1 MLQTIRYA
9 RKTYDLCYGGRLMMQ
24 EDKIMIG
31 ILGTS
36 VSALGAG
43 LSVTEL
49 QAIISMIVTVLGF
62 IISVLIPLVIKVVNK
77 IESAKTDGKIDK
89 EEMKDIIS
97 TGKEILDE
105 TKKVID
111 DVKDKNAGD
120 K

>member
-1 MLQTIRYA
+1 MI
-9 RKTYDLCYGGRLMMQ
+9 Q

-36 VSALGAG
+36 VSAVGAG

-49 QAIISMIVTVLGF
+49 QAIISIIVTIAGF
-62 IISVLIPLVIKVVNK
+62 IISVLIPLVIKLVNK
-77 IESAKTDGKIDK
+77 IKEAKKDGKVDK
-89 EEMKDIIS
+89 EEMEDIIS

-111 DVKDKNAGD
+111 EVKDKHADD

>member
-1 MLQTIRYA
+1 
-9 RKTYDLCYGGRLMMQ
+9 MMQ

-36 VSALGAG
+36 VSAVGAG

-49 QAIISMIVTVLGF
+49 QAIISIIVTVLGF
-62 IISVLIPLVIKVVNK
+62 IISVLIPLGVKLVNK
-77 IESAKTDGKIDK
+77 IKDAKADGKVDK
-89 EEMKDIIS
+89 EEMEDIIY

-111 DVKDKNAGD
+111 EVKDKHADD